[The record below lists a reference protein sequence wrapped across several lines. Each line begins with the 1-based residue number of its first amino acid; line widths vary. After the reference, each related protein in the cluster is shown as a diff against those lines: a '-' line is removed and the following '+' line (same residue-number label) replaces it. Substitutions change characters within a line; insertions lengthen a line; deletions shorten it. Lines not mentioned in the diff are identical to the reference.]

1 MTEIRIKRLAL
12 ENFKCHKSLNLNFE
26 GGNASIYGDNASGKT
41 SVYDA
46 LTWLLFGKDSSGNGE
61 KNIEIKPLD
70 AQGNVRDHLAVTSV
84 EAVLLVNGD
93 EISLRRTYKEVWSTK
108 RGSSEA
114 TYDGNTSEYF
124 VDGVPCKKN
133 AFQSKVGELVEEDTF
148 RLLTS
153 VSYFAND
160 ISWKDRREVLFRVAG
175 VMDDQTILATDAR
188 FAPLVEGMG
197 RLDLEDYKKKLQA
210 EKKGFAGVKDQTP
223 ARINECEKT
232 IADVQG
238 LDFAKA
244 KAEVD
249 ALNARLEGVSAQMM
263 TIRNSNAIQQKE
275 LEIQGARIT
284 LKELESEND
293 AFRANQKLAQDAL
306 ERENQAYRESQ
317 KPGVDIAAL
326 KAGLLTME
334 TQLLAK
340 RRQVENEKG
349 YIDGLKL
356 KVASL
361 RDDWISTNA
370 EEFTGGDCPT
380 CGQKLP
386 EEALKKAVDAF
397 NADKKRRLD
406 GITQRAGEFQQS
418 IIAAT
423 ERITNLEEE
432 IARFDA
438 DTQAQKKLISEA
450 EADVKPIVD
459 MADYAERKK
468 PIVDMADYAERKKAI
483 QDDIAK
489 LTGELYDLQ
498 NDSQAALDVLREQ
511 KLGIEGEIHQKQT
524 IISKESL
531 LDYSKKRIEEL
542 REDARN
548 AAAALD
554 AIEQM
559 LFLMDEYSRYKTRF
573 VEDSINGLFRIAR
586 FRLFREQA
594 NGGVEERCDVVHDGV
609 PYISVNNGMKINLG
623 IDIINTLS
631 MAYGVKVPLFVDNAE
646 AVTRLEASASQI
658 IRLVVS
664 ETDKELRVNYGT
676 EN

>member
-1 MTEIRIKRLAL
+1 MKKIELISLEL
-12 ENFKCHKSLNLNFE
+12 ENFKNHRHLKLDFN
-26 GGNASIYGDNASGKT
+26 GRNASIFGDNATGKT
-41 SVYDA
+41 TVYDSLMWA
-46 LTWLLFGKDSSGNGE
+46 IFSKDSQGNGE
-61 KNIEIKPLD
+61 KNLEVKPLD
-70 AQGNVRDHLAVTSV
+70 AAGNVIDHNAMTAVTV
-84 EAVLLVNGD
+84 VFAVNGE
-93 EISLRRTYKEVWSTK
+93 EIVLRRTLREKWETK
-108 RGSSEA
+108 RGSTEA
-114 TYDGNTSEYF
+114 VYTGNTSDYF
-124 VDGVPCKKN
+124 IDGVPVKRN
-133 AFQSKVGELVEEDTF
+133 AYQDKVNDLVDEDTF
-148 RLLTS
+148 RLLTNTAH
-153 VSYFAND
+153 FASG
-160 ISWKDRREVLFRVAG
+160 ISWQERREVLFRVAG
-175 VMDDQTILATDAR
+175 VMDDQSILATDAR

-197 RLDLEDYKKKLQA
+197 RLGLDDYKKKLQA
-210 EKKGFAGVKDQTP
+210 EKRGFTGVKDQTP

-263 TIRNSNAIQQKE
+263 TIRNSNAIQQKQQ
-275 LEIQGARIT
+275 EIQGVR
-284 LKELESEND
+284 LELTKLDVENKT
-293 AFRANQKLAQDAL
+293 FRATQSTGAVNVA
-306 ERENQAYRESQ
+306 
-317 KPGVDIAAL
+317 PL
-326 KAGLLTME
+326 KAGLATLERNRSTNE
-334 TQLLAK
+334 
-340 RRQVENEKG
+340 RQISNEEHT
-349 YIDGLKL
+349 
-356 KVASL
+356 VASVEQAIVSC
-361 RDDWISTNA
+361 RNEWIAVNG
-370 EEFTGGDCPT
+370 EVFTGGTCPT
-380 CGQKLP
+380 CGQALP
-386 EEALKKAVDAF
+386 
-397 NADKKRRLD
+397 ADKLA
-406 GITQRAGEFQQS
+406 QAVAGFE
-418 IIAAT
+418 
-423 ERITNLEEE
+423 
-432 IARFDA
+432 
-438 DTQAQKKLISEA
+438 AQKKTRLDHIMSVADTYKTQKAAA
-450 EADVKPIVD
+450 EGRITTLCEENATLD
-459 MADYAERKK
+459 
-468 PIVDMADYAERKKAI
+468 KAI
-483 QDDIAK
+483 QEQKQAIADAEATVVTIEDMPDYDQRRKGFHDRIEK
-489 LTGELYDLQ
+489 LTGELYDLL

-631 MAYGVKVPLFVDNAE
+631 TAFGVSVPLFIDNAE
-646 AVTRLEASASQI
+646 AVTRLETCASQI

-664 ETDKELRVNYGT
+664 ENDKELRVNY

>member
-1 MTEIRIKRLAL
+1 MTKISIKKLAL
-12 ENFKCHKSLNLNFE
+12 ENFKCHKSLTLNFE
-26 GGNASIYGDNASGKT
+26 GGNASIYGDNAAGKT
-41 SVYDA
+41 SIYDA

-70 AQGNVRDHLAVTSV
+70 AMGNVRDHLAVTSV

-114 TYDGNTSEYF
+114 TYDGNTSEYY

-153 VSYFAND
+153 VSHFAND

-175 VMDDQTILATDAR
+175 VMDDQNILATDAR

-197 RLDLEDYKKKLQA
+197 RLDLDDYKKKLQA
-210 EKKGFAGVKDQTP
+210 EKKGFTGVKDQTP

-232 IADVQG
+232 IADVQD

-249 ALNARLEGVSAQMM
+249 ALNARLEGVAAQMM
-263 TIRNSNAIQQKE
+263 AIQNSNAIQQKQQ
-275 LEIQGARIT
+275 EIQGAR
-284 LKELESEND
+284 LELTKLDVENKT
-293 AFRANQKLAQDAL
+293 FRANQSTGAVNVA
-306 ERENQAYRESQ
+306 
-317 KPGVDIAAL
+317 PL
-326 KAGLLTME
+326 KAGLSTLE
-334 TQLLAK
+334 RNRSA
-340 RRQVENEKG
+340 NEFQISNEEKT
-349 YIDGLKL
+349 
-356 KVASL
+356 VAALELSVVSC
-361 RDDWISTNA
+361 RNEWITVNG
-370 EEFTGGDCPT
+370 EEFTGGTCPT
-380 CGQKLP
+380 CGQALP
-386 EEALKKAVDAF
+386 
-397 NADKKRRLD
+397 ADKLAQAMAGFEAQKKTRLD
-406 GITQRAGEFQQS
+406 NILRMAESYKSQKT
-418 IIAAT
+418 AA
-423 ERITNLEEE
+423 ECRITTLREE
-432 IARFDA
+432 IATLDK
-438 DTQAQKKLISEA
+438 DIQDQKQAIAEA
-450 EADVKPIVD
+450 EATVVTIVD
-459 MADYAERKK
+459 MPDYDQRRKELNDR
-468 PIVDMADYAERKKAI
+468 IE
-483 QDDIAK
+483 K

-524 IISKESL
+524 IISKEGL

-559 LFLMDEYSRYKTRF
+559 LFLIDEYSRYKTRF

-631 MAYGVKVPLFVDNAE
+631 IAFGVSVPLFIDNAE
-646 AVTRLEASASQI
+646 AVTRLETCASQV

-664 ETDKELRVNYGT
+664 ENDKELRVNY